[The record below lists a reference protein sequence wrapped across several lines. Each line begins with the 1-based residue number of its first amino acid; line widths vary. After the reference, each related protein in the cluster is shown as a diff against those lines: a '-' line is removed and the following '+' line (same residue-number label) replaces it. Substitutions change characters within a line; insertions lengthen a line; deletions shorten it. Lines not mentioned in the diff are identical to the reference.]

1 VQISV
6 VVPCYNEESV
16 LRETAARLTALYS
29 MLLAQGR
36 ISAASA
42 IYFIDDGSKDRTWQL
57 IEELA
62 HQQPSIRGI
71 KLSRNRGHQIALLA
85 GLLSAPGDAVIS
97 VDADMQDDV
106 GAIAEMVAAHAA
118 GAHIVYGVRRRRDTD
133 SFLKRFT
140 AERYYALLTLFGVE
154 IVFNHADF
162 RLLSRRAIEALSEYR
177 EVNVFL
183 RGLIPQL
190 GFSTSIVYYDRAE
203 RFAGVSKYPV
213 GKILSLAWNGIT
225 SFSAV
230 PLRLITN
237 LGFLISLGSVGVALW
252 ALGVKLFTNAAVP
265 GWASTVI
272 PIYFLGGIQ
281 LFSIGIIGEY
291 VAKIYLESKR
301 RPRYFIDKTV

>member
-1 VQISV
+1 MQISV